1 MSSCTM
7 VEDTDGIR
15 ARLYPLQ
22 NDIEDTSKR
31 TLFTNILFKLS
42 KIEREIKG
50 VSRTQLIHISR
61 EKEKIEK
68 GFLETPE
75 AEAQAKAIIKHWSRV
90 HDGHWESNFV
100 FLSEELER
108 EKTKIFGLNDRVLED
123 TLLLEYEMLDTML
136 GILKDEYDAVQ
147 AFKVKVD

>member
-1 MSSCTM
+1 MLP
-7 VEDTDGIR
+7 EADGIR
-15 ARLYPLQ
+15 SRLISVQ
-22 NDIEDTSKR
+22 NDIEDNNKR

-108 EKTKIFGLNDRVLED
+108 EKTRIFGLKDRVLED
-123 TLLLEYEMLDTML
+123 TLLLEYEMLVTTLMV
-136 GILKDEYDAVQ
+136 LKDEYDAVQ

>member
-1 MSSCTM
+1 MLP
-7 VEDTDGIR
+7 EADGIR
-15 ARLYPLQ
+15 SRLISVQ
-22 NDIEDTSKR
+22 DDIEDNNKR

-50 VSRTQLIHISR
+50 VSRTQLIHVSR
-61 EKEKIEK
+61 EKKKIEK

-108 EKTKIFGLNDRVLED
+108 EKIKIFGLKDRVLED

>member
-1 MSSCTM
+1 MLP
-7 VEDTDGIR
+7 EADGIR
-15 ARLYPLQ
+15 SRLISVQ
-22 NDIEDTSKR
+22 DDIEDNNKR

-108 EKTKIFGLNDRVLED
+108 EKTRIFGLKDRVLED
-123 TLLLEYEMLDTML
+123 TLLLEYEMLVTTLMV
-136 GILKDEYDAVQ
+136 LKDEYDAVQ